1 MSKPDS
7 TQPIPNSSVTQQT
20 VKDKAKETVSTK
32 TGDVKQEQTKEAIAG
47 DEKKQ
52 SDSSASNNP
61 GTVQTKSAVPDAPNA
76 RPGDVVI
83 NSIIVTTAGGESA
96 DITAICQR
104 VSVYENIF
112 SPTLSGNIFVT
123 DAVGLMSALP
133 LTTYDRVDIRIQS
146 PAVEEKI
153 LTFAISSI
161 DGKKGNTDKASFYT
175 VHLISWEGYVAAA
188 KTFAKTYRGKYNEIV
203 ENLFK
208 DHLTDI
214 GGDNYPSK
222 QLITD
227 ETENSGI
234 VYVPYW
240 NVLKTVNYLANRS
253 MPSSGSTLPTY
264 FFYETT
270 TGFNFKA
277 VENFYKCEPIITY
290 VYAMSSTLPF
300 KTSKY
305 SEGMKRILAM
315 EVPKT
320 FGGLD
325 LVSRG
330 CFGAIVW
337 AKDINNEGVQ
347 QNEYTYSEYR
357 EKVQQYIGG
366 EDGMKPPVN
375 AFNHELSTPATHKG
389 YTQTTFLDDNVDDA
403 MKFINWEVFRNC
415 FITEITKLAIKI
427 KVFGTMHLNVGDI
440 VEVVVPDAVTPIT
453 ETPED
458 DRHWGGRYFISAIH
472 HQIEIIGRH
481 TMTLELSKNYFKW
494 APPSTPSAE
503 DSSKELNDIVNKGNE
518 LSTEEAQKKQKEA
531 QREAMKKSGMSDK
544 EIDEYMKLQESANA
558 SLGNPNP
565 VGKDASDK
573 SKEAV
578 AKKVETESKKQGSTD
593 EEIAKWKQ
601 STNIKTLGA
610 VMSESFK
617 KADI

>member
-1 MSKPDS
+1 MSQPDS
-7 TQPIPNSSVTQQT
+7 TQPIPNTSVTQPS
-20 VKDKAKETVSTK
+20 VKDKVKETVNTK
-32 TGDVKQEQTKEAIAG
+32 TGDEKQEQTKTAIAG

-61 GTVQTKSAVPDAPNA
+61 GTVQTKTAIPDAPNA
-76 RPGDVVI
+76 RPGDVII
-83 NSIIVTTAGGESA
+83 NSITVTTAGGETA
-96 DITAICQR
+96 DITPICQR
-104 VSVYENIF
+104 VSIYENIF
-112 SPTLSGNIFVT
+112 SPTLSGNVFIT

-133 LTTYDRVDIRIQS
+133 LTTYDRIDIRIQS
-146 PAVEEKI
+146 PAVDEKV

-161 DGKKGNTDKASFYT
+161 DGKKGNMDKASFYT
-175 VHLISWEGYVAAA
+175 VHLISWEGYIAAS

-214 GGDNYPSK
+214 GGDNYPTK

-240 NVLKTVNYLANRS
+240 NVLKTVNYIANRS

-277 VENFYKCEPIITY
+277 VENFYKCEPIINY
-290 VYAMSSTLPF
+290 IYSMSSTLPF

-305 SEGMKRILAM
+305 ADGMKRIISM

-357 EKVQQYIGG
+357 DKVQQYIGG
-366 EDGMKPPVN
+366 QDGMKPPVN

-427 KVFGTMHLNVGDI
+427 KVFGTMHFNVGDI
-440 VEVVVPDAVTPIT
+440 VEVTVPDAVTPVT

-472 HQIEIIGRH
+472 HQLEVIGRH

-494 APPSTPSAE
+494 SPPSTPETESSSAE
-503 DSSKELNDIVNKGNE
+503 SNSSTQKTEELT
-518 LSTEEAQKKQKEA
+518 SEEAQKKQAEA
-531 QREAMKKSGMSDK
+531 QKEAMKKSGMSDSAV
-544 EIDEYMKLQESANA
+544 EDMMKQQQSANA

-565 VGKDASDK
+565 VGKDAAEK
-573 SKEAV
+573 SKETV
-578 AKKVETESKKQGSTD
+578 SKKVETESKKQGSSD
-593 EEIAKWKQ
+593 SDVANWKQ
-601 STNIKTLGA
+601 TTNMKTPNA
-610 VMSESFK
+610 VK
-617 KADI
+617 